1 MELVWDETRDVW
13 TTPEIGYGQA
23 PRVMTSAAAEASEAL
38 ATRGRIPAVATVWC
52 PQCKRALL
60 CVYRVNGAFL
70 AVSRGKGVPG
80 HERHDESPEGGMAVF
95 PPFLL
100 GETWDAVPLACR
112 CGFPGPRDVAVLDV
126 KALVAALNS
135 GSRRDFVAG
144 APMY

>member
-80 HERHDESPEGGMAVF
+80 HERHDESQKAGWPSSLRSSWGRRGTRC
-95 PPFLL
+95 P
-100 GETWDAVPLACR
+100 WLA
-112 CGFPGPRDVAVLDV
+112 DVA
-126 KALVAALNS
+126 
-135 GSRRDFVAG
+135 SRDLAMSRCS
-144 APMY
+144 M